1 MYKYL
6 VLNQLI
12 DREIINQI
20 MKMDDSAEIVVD
32 STSYSHDHRHRAN
45 FVGISNFFNEFD
57 LDNYTDYDVIKYNH
71 IEDLILGTI
80 LSEYQYVILDISDDE
95 LDEFQSMCD
104 YSRIEAFQDLI
115 HSLDSIKGQAEEATD
130 YDINGSLKTVIDAI
144 DDNLDGIRQQFEII
158 RNNMISNVENLW
170 SSHIHKV
177 SA

>member
-1 MYKYL
+1 MSKYI

-32 STSYSHDHRHRAN
+32 STSSSHDHRHMAN

-57 LDNYTDYDVIKYNH
+57 LDNYTIYDVIKYQH

-80 LSEYQYVILDISDDE
+80 LSEYQYVILDISDNE
-95 LDEFQSMCD
+95 LDEFHSMCD
-104 YSRIEAFQDLI
+104 YNRIETFEDLI
-115 HSLDSIKGQAEEATD
+115 HTLDCIKGQAEEATD
-130 YDINGSLKTVIDAI
+130 YDIDGSLETVIDAI
-144 DDNLDGIRQQFEII
+144 DNNLDDIRHQFD
-158 RNNMISNVENLW
+158 NMRSEMINDIKISW
-170 SSHIHKV
+170 SSHIHNL

>member
-1 MYKYL
+1 
-6 VLNQLI
+6 
-12 DREIINQI
+12 

-57 LDNYTDYDVIKYNH
+57 LDNYTIYDVIKYHH